1 MKKNNKEKIRK
12 ITTAG
17 VLLALILVF
26 LLVPMNFTGIVDLA
40 VVAIIAVLLAC
51 QYEGFVMGMFCGLT
65 FGLASLISSFTTGS
79 GALLAPAFHN
89 PLISILPRLI
99 VPITTY
105 FSYIGMRKLFKT
117 AYFKKKSKKKSEK
130 KNFNE
135 KHANR
140 ISVLTSSLVS
150 SVVGVT
156 TNTALVMSM
165 LYAFHAGD
173 TFGNTVIGTALLIS
187 VLSVNFPIELA
198 VCAVATPS
206 IVLALKVAFHKTN
219 DKYYFKN
226 PTESVEA
233 SDQTVLGEDISENIE
248 TECDSASTNEELSD
262 EKSEQIE
269 KPSES

>member
-51 QYEGFVMGMFCGLT
+51 QYEGFVMGIFCGLT

-117 AYFKKKSKKKSEK
+117 AYSKKKSNK

-219 DKYYFKN
+219 DKYYFK
-226 PTESVEA
+226 PTTESAET
-233 SDQTVLGEDISENIE
+233 SEQTVAGEELPENIE

>member
-51 QYEGFVMGMFCGLT
+51 QYEGFVMGIFCGLT

-117 AYFKKKSKKKSEK
+117 AYSKKKD
-130 KNFNE
+130 FNE

-150 SVVGVT
+150 SIVGVT

-219 DKYYFKN
+219 DKYYFKK
-226 PTESVEA
+226 PTENVENEE
-233 SDQTVLGEDISENIE
+233 SEFKGEIDCVSPVTEETENSENE
-248 TECDSASTNEELSD
+248 
-262 EKSEQIE
+262 
-269 KPSES
+269 

>member
-17 VLLALILVF
+17 VLLALILIF

-51 QYEGFVMGMFCGLT
+51 QYEGFVMGLFCGLT

-89 PLISILPRLI
+89 PLISIFPRLI
-99 VPITTY
+99 VPIATY
-105 FSYIGMRKLFKT
+105 FSYVGMRKLFRK
-117 AYFKKKSKKKSEK
+117 AYSKK

-150 SVVGVT
+150 SAVGVT

-165 LYAFHAGD
+165 LYIFHAGD
-173 TFGNTVIGTALLIS
+173 TFGHTVIGTALLIS

-198 VCAVATPS
+198 VCVVATPS

-226 PTESVEA
+226 LAENVETSESEETNVANVETNAEDESVSANAQNENA
-233 SDQTVLGEDISENIE
+233 ETIATDSD
-248 TECDSASTNEELSD
+248 NE
-262 EKSEQIE
+262 
-269 KPSES
+269 